1 MKRFFLATSLFVVTA
16 TGGVAS
22 AQSGAAAEG
31 LQSLAPPA
39 GAQAPAAAQAAP
51 SAPGPGLNR
60 NILGEPAAPN
70 NIVEEGAPRGELGGL
85 ASGAPSISTE
95 VQQLARPAQAGGPAV
110 GVAPGAAAAAPG
122 AAVVTQGSTQ
132 ATVVEQQTMTTIQD
146 RLVVARVMQ
155 HCMFR
160 TLHDQIIA
168 HGGFMPPVIGIAPAF
183 PFPAPPFGDLE
194 IDSVHMAADAIDAKG
209 PLYRVSIRN
218 NSPLVARHF
227 RVSLVAVLGT
237 LDRHSPVATVEME
250 SIPAQGVAHI
260 DVQMPV
266 GVMNL
271 GPEGK
276 TAPFDT
282 LVVAIDSF
290 DELAETHE
298 LNNVATLTREAITV
312 VEGVETTTVAPAA
325 AAPAAVAAPA
335 PGTPAA
341 GPPVAAPPAV
351 APEPAPAPQQQAP
364 QVGPEGNVNLD
375 QLDLERAEGTSQLFS
390 R

>member
-22 AQSGAAAEG
+22 AQQGSAAEG
-31 LQSLAPPA
+31 LQNLAPPA
-39 GAQAPAAAQAAP
+39 PAGAPAQAPAVAAP
-51 SAPGPGLNR
+51 AAPGLGLNR
-60 NILGEPAAPN
+60 NILGDQAAPS
-70 NIVEEGAPRGELGGL
+70 NIVQEGAPRGELGGL
-85 ASGAPSISTE
+85 ASGAPSISTD
-95 VQQLARPAQAGGPAV
+95 VQQLAPPAQAGGAV
-110 GVAPGAAAAAPG
+110 VAQGGAAG
-122 AAVVTQGSTQ
+122 AVVTQGSTQ
-132 ATVVEQQTMTTIQD
+132 ATVVEQQTMTTVQD

-160 TLHDQIIA
+160 TLHDQMIA
-168 HGGFMPPVIGIAPAF
+168 HGGFMPPIVGIAPAF
-183 PFPAPPFGDLE
+183 PFHAPPFGDLE
-194 IDSVHMAADAIDAKG
+194 IVGVGMVADAIDAKG

-227 RVSLVAVLGT
+227 RVSLVAVLGA
-237 LDRHSPVATVEME
+237 LDRHSPVATVEMDA
-250 SIPAQGVAHI
+250 IAAQGIAHL

-276 TAPFDT
+276 HAPFET

-290 DELAETHE
+290 DELAETNE
-298 LNNVATLTREAITV
+298 MNNVVTLTREAITV
-312 VEGVETTTVAPAA
+312 VEGVETTTVAP
-325 AAPAAVAAPA
+325 VAAPA
-335 PGTPAA
+335 T
-341 GPPVAAPPAV
+341 VAAPGPAQG
-351 APEPAPAPQQQAP
+351 APAAIAPPVGAPPAEAPAPAPQQQAP
-364 QVGPEGNVNLD
+364 QAGPEGNLNLD

>member
-1 MKRFFLATSLFVVTA
+1 MKRFFLATSLIVVTA

-39 GAQAPAAAQAAP
+39 VSQGPTAAQAPAVA
-51 SAPGPGLNR
+51 APGPGLHR

-95 VQQLARPAQAGGPAV
+95 VQQLARPAHAG
-110 GVAPGAAAAAPG
+110 GAAAVVAPG
-122 AAVVTQGSTQ
+122 AAVVAQGATQ

-168 HGGFMPPVIGIAPAF
+168 HGGFMPPVVGIAPAF

-194 IDSVHMAADAIDAKG
+194 IAGVHLAADAIDAKG

-227 RVSLVAVLGT
+227 RVSLVAVLGA

-250 SIPAQGVAHI
+250 AIPAQGVAHI

-271 GPEGK
+271 GPKGK

-290 DELAETHE
+290 DELAETNE
-298 LNNVATLTREAITV
+298 LNNVATLTREAIAI
-312 VEGVETTTVAPAA
+312 VEGVETAAVAPAA
-325 AAPAAVAAPA
+325 VAPAAVAAPA
-335 PGTPAA
+335 PGVPATA
-341 GPPVAAPPAV
+341 PPAAAPPA
-351 APEPAPAPQQQAP
+351 AAPAPAIAPEQQAP
-364 QVGPEGNVNLD
+364 PAAPEGNVNLD
-375 QLDLERAEGTSQLFS
+375 QFDLERAEGTSQLFS

>member
-1 MKRFFLATSLFVVTA
+1 
-16 TGGVAS
+16 
-22 AQSGAAAEG
+22 
-31 LQSLAPPA
+31 
-39 GAQAPAAAQAAP
+39 
-51 SAPGPGLNR
+51 
-60 NILGEPAAPN
+60 
-70 NIVEEGAPRGELGGL
+70 
-85 ASGAPSISTE
+85 
-95 VQQLARPAQAGGPAV
+95 
-110 GVAPGAAAAAPG
+110 
-122 AAVVTQGSTQ
+122 
-132 ATVVEQQTMTTIQD
+132 
-146 RLVVARVMQ
+146 
-155 HCMFR
+155 
-160 TLHDQIIA
+160 
-168 HGGFMPPVIGIAPAF
+168 MPPVIGIAPAF

-194 IDSVHMAADAIDAKG
+194 IDSVHMVADAIDAKG

-250 SIPAQGVAHI
+250 SIPAQAVAHI

-276 TAPFDT
+276 AAPFDT

-341 GPPVAAPPAV
+341 GPPVAAPPAA

>member
-16 TGGVAS
+16 TSGVAS
-22 AQSGAAAEG
+22 AQQGSAAEG
-31 LQSLAPPA
+31 LQNLAPPA
-39 GAQAPAAAQAAP
+39 AAGAPAAAAP

-95 VQQLARPAQAGGPAV
+95 VQQLARPAQAGGAAV
-110 GVAPGAAAAAPG
+110 VAQGGTG

-160 TLHDQIIA
+160 TLHDQMIA
-168 HGGFMPPVIGIAPAF
+168 HGGFMPPIIGIAPAF

-194 IDSVHMAADAIDAKG
+194 IDSVHMVADSIDAKG

-250 SIPAQGVAHI
+250 SIPAQAVAHI

-276 TAPFDT
+276 AAPFDT

-312 VEGVETTTVAPAA
+312 IEGVETTTVAPAA
-325 AAPAAVAAPA
+325 AAVAPAAVAAPA
-335 PGTPAA
+335 PGAPA
-341 GPPVAAPPAV
+341 AAPPAE
-351 APEPAPAPQQQAP
+351 APAIGAPAPAVAPQQQAP
-364 QVGPEGNVNLD
+364 QASPEGNLNLD